1 MDIYTEF
8 YNIIADIIRW
18 LEDNT
23 DSRFY
28 IEFRGLSFN
37 AGEDLN
43 KRLEAHLPELF
54 IEGTGQAKEIID
66 TELYDESFFDKL
78 NDLINFNKH
87 KRGRRI
93 LVRLIQKLDLALSR
107 RIWERGS
114 ATDETII
121 LNSLNINVNDN
132 NIVLLP
138 RCKCKWER
146 NSRGKQYGNGLMNHL
161 NSLYYIKTEQ
171 LAGFSLTNI
180 VMKASFLNLAKIR
193 EKITVGISPLTKE
206 DVLDISFY
214 ERDETLYFSVNELKN
229 MDMLTNKISDILEE
243 AKKKNVD
250 ILLFPEMTGGKEIIR
265 KINELYE
272 EDWDKMY
279 PALVVLPSIWE
290 NNTNTSLALDDEG
303 NEIGGQQKQHPFF
316 FYSKNHKADAI
327 EDLKCDKNILLL
339 HAEGI
344 GRIAIMI
351 CRDFLERSYR
361 RIILDTLKVNFILSP
376 SFSTGY
382 YDFLKVMEE
391 CNQYDCGVL
400 WTNCCAA
407 MNLDGAKKKNFDNIG
422 YLQMSGKHSKDV
434 GLVCMEQNNPCD
446 KQHCKKTC
454 LFTYEFVF

>member
-78 NDLINFNKH
+78 NDLINLNKH

-214 ERDETLYFSVNELKN
+214 ERDETLYFSINELKN

-250 ILLFPEMTGGKEIIR
+250 ILLFPEI
-265 KINELYE
+265 
-272 EDWDKMY
+272 
-279 PALVVLPSIWE
+279 
-290 NNTNTSLALDDEG
+290 
-303 NEIGGQQKQHPFF
+303 
-316 FYSKNHKADAI
+316 
-327 EDLKCDKNILLL
+327 
-339 HAEGI
+339 
-344 GRIAIMI
+344 
-351 CRDFLERSYR
+351 LERSYR
-361 RIILDTLKVNFILSP
+361 RIILDALKVNFILSP

-407 MNLDGAKKKNFDNIG
+407 MNLDGAKEKNFDNIG